1 VPSTAGGESLFGHVA
16 RMAFIVWSTPHA
28 GREDEFNRW
37 YDEVHLP
44 DSVANGSFTAMH
56 RYEAV
61 GPGYRAAPFLS
72 IAEADYG
79 NEAEAWG
86 SVRPKAN
93 ALHRA
98 RRIDDLYRVDFAQM
112 LLTVDT
118 DVHEHAVG
126 TLTTVQNDWREPAG
140 DAREWLASLAI
151 PSASPRSMQLLTTDP
166 AGERGGGR
174 HLALF
179 ESATDPEVT
188 AKAWADV
195 GAAGSSPLPAYTTIF
210 GVQGVQAEGQPPPEP
225 AWVMH
230 WRHLV
235 TVGR

>member
-1 VPSTAGGESLFGHVA
+1 VFGHVA
-16 RMAFIVWSTPHA
+16 RMSFIVWSTPHA
-28 GREDEFNRW
+28 GREDEFNQW

-61 GPGYRAAPFLS
+61 GAGYRAAPFLS

-79 NEAEAWG
+79 SEAEAWA

-98 RRIDDLYRVDFAQM
+98 KRIDDLYRVDYAIM

-118 DVHEHAVG
+118 DVTTHPVA
-126 TLTTVQNDWREPAG
+126 TLTTVQNDWREPGG
-140 DAREWLASLAI
+140 DAASWLKSVAV
-151 PSASPRSMQLLTTDP
+151 PDASPRSMQLFTSDPDGERGPGRHLTLFESPTDP
-166 AGERGGGR
+166 ATT
-174 HLALF
+174 
-179 ESATDPEVT
+179 AT
-188 AKAWADV
+188 AWSGV

-210 GVQGVQAEGQPPPEP
+210 GVKGEQAADQPPP
-225 AWVMH
+225 ADVWVGH

>member
-1 VPSTAGGESLFGHVA
+1 VFGHVA
-16 RMAFIVWSTPHA
+16 RMSFIVWSTPHP

-56 RYEAV
+56 RYEAI
-61 GPGYRAAPFLS
+61 GPGYRAAPYLS

-79 NEAEAWG
+79 SEAEAWA

-98 RRIDDLYRVDFAQM
+98 KRIDDLYRVDFATM
-112 LLTVDT
+112 LLTVD
-118 DVHEHAVG
+118 HEVSDHSV
-126 TLTTVQNDWREPAG
+126 TILTTVQNDWREPGG
-140 DAREWLASLAI
+140 DARTWLRSVAVPA
-151 PSASPRSMQLLTTDP
+151 ASPRSMQLLTSDP
-166 AGERGGGR
+166 EGERGPGR

-179 ESATDPEVT
+179 ESATMVDATVD
-188 AKAWADV
+188 AWSGA

-210 GVQGVQAEGQPPPEP
+210 GVQGEQAPDQPPPHGV
-225 AWVMH
+225 WVAH